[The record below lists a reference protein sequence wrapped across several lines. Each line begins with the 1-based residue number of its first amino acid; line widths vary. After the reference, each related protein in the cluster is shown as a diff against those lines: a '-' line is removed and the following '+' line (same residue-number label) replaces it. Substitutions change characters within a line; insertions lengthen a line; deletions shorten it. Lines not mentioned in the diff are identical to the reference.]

1 MNKTITKI
9 DQAIEGEVVSPR
21 LTQMLGEYDLTDNQK
36 STLVTAFNKSFTDV
50 DEILKTYKE
59 IEVTDEADKKGMS
72 LARQKRLILRSA
84 RVTIENNRKKLKEN
98 INKEGKAIDTIARTL
113 KEELQAGE
121 QHLQLQEDYAKI
133 QTEKR
138 EAELIAN
145 RSEQLRQYTEPSLY
159 NLKDMTNE
167 QFSAVLDKAKA
178 DFEKSEREA
187 AEAEAKRLAEEQA
200 KAKELEEARKKQ
212 AELEKQLEAERLEK
226 QRIEEE
232 ARRLEQEKREAEAK
246 TKAEAEA
253 QAQAEREDAERRA
266 AAPDKEKID
275 MLVAKIIDLKTEL
288 LSIQVNTNKAQALL
302 EATNGMFERMIKFIQ
317 ENNK

>member
-1 MNKTITKI
+1 MTKTITKI
-9 DQAIEGEVVSPR
+9 NQAIEGEVVSLK

-36 STLVTAFNKSFTDV
+36 GTLITAFNKSFVDV

-72 LARQKRLILRSA
+72 LARKQRLILRSA
-84 RVTIENNRKKLKEN
+84 RVAIENNRKKLKEN

-121 QHLQLQEDYAKI
+121 QYLQLQEDYAKI
-133 QTEKR
+133 QAKKR
-138 EAELIAN
+138 EAELVAN
-145 RSEQLRQYTEPSLY
+145 RSEQLRQYTDPNLY
-159 NLKDMTNE
+159 NLKDMTDE

-178 DFEKSEREA
+178 DFEKAEREA
-187 AEAEAKRLAEEQA
+187 AEAEEKRIAEEQA

-212 AELEKQLEAERLEK
+212 DELEKQLEAERLEK

-232 ARRLEQEKREAEAK
+232 ARRLEQEKEEAEAK
-246 TKAEAEA
+246 AKAEAEA
-253 QAQAEREDAERRA
+253 QARAEQEEAERQAS
-266 AAPDKEKID
+266 APDKEKIN
-275 MLVAKIIDLKTEL
+275 MLVTKISVLKAES
-288 LSIQVNTNKAQALL
+288 LSIQVNTSKSQALL
-302 EATNGMFERMIKFIQ
+302 EAINGMFERMIKFVQ